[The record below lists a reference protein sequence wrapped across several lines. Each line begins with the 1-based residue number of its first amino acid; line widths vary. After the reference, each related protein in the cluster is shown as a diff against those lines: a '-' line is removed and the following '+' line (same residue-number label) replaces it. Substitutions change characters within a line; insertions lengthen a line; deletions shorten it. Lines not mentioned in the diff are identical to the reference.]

1 MKAFFVEKF
10 QYNFDSNRRMINC
23 MEASPN
29 AYTKRAQ
36 ELISHILDAQ
46 HLWNCRILKKA
57 TRHGVWDV
65 FKLNDLHNVN
75 TSNHEQSLEIISGH
89 ELTAVVEY
97 MNTSGQSYENKI
109 DDILYH
115 IINHSTY
122 HRGQL
127 MIELKVHG
135 VIPISTD
142 YIFFKR

>member
-1 MKAFFVEKF
+1 MKEFFIEKF
-10 QYNFDSNRRMINC
+10 HYNFDSNRRMINC
-23 MEASPN
+23 VEASPK

-36 ELISHILDAQ
+36 ELISHTLDA
-46 HLWNCRILKKA
+46 HHIWNCRILGSKPK
-57 TRHGVWDV
+57 HGVWDV
-65 FKLNDLHNVN
+65 YELNELHDVN
-75 TSNHEQSLEIISGH
+75 TSNHELSLEIISGN
-89 ELTAVVEY
+89 ELTDSVEY
-97 MNTSGQSYENKI
+97 KNTSGRSFINRI

-127 MIELKVHG
+127 MTDLKAHG